1 MDTSKKPLV
10 SILIPNYNYGKYL
23 GYCLDSVID
32 QTYRDFE
39 VIFRDNA
46 STDRS
51 FEIAKLY
58 RDKFLKQGIP
68 FKIGKNPQN
77 LGSDRNSELCAMES
91 RGKYRLILASDD
103 LLYPSFLE
111 ETVAILEQYP
121 NVSMV
126 MTHRDEIDESGVKLT
141 SVPFYNTSC
150 IIPGEQQAAVFMK
163 SGIAIPGQRIMRVS
177 SIEQVK
183 EWICTFQVANDW
195 YYNALMS
202 CVGDIAYL
210 GKPLMQYR
218 VHNGNETTESENNMT
233 AVMEHYQIIHKI
245 AKVTSQYG
253 YQLPQKRLPESI
265 QKLGSMCLRY
275 GFKMLNTGKISIARK
290 YLNLSKVFDENIEK
304 NEVYQSLFQ
313 AIEGGNAATFNEG
326 LQKNNPVLQRKIS
339 YSPPAG
345 SITLITDREGNA
357 IE

>member
-1 MDTSKKPLV
+1 MYNSKEPLASV
-10 SILIPNYNYGKYL
+10 LIPNYNYEKYL
-23 GYCLDSVID
+23 GYCLDSVIN
-32 QTYRDFE
+32 QTFRDFE
-39 VIFRDNA
+39 VIFRDNT
-46 STDRS
+46 STDQS
-51 FEIAKLY
+51 YEIAKSY
-58 RDKFLKQGIP
+58 QDKFLKQGIP
-68 FKIGKNPQN
+68 FKVGLNPQN

-111 ETVAILEQYP
+111 ETVSILEQYP
-121 NVSMV
+121 KVSMV
-126 MTHRDEIDESGVKLT
+126 MTHRDEIDESGAKLT

-163 SGIAIPGQRIMRVS
+163 TGIAIPGQRLMRVS

-210 GKPLMQYR
+210 DKPLMQYR
-218 VHNGNETTESENNMT
+218 VHSGNETTESENNMT

-253 YQLPQKRLPESI
+253 YQLPRERLPESI

-275 GFKMLNTGKISIARK
+275 GFKMLNAGKISIARK
-290 YLNLSKVFDENIEK
+290 YLNLSKVFDEEIEG
-304 NEVYQSLFQ
+304 NEVYQSLSQ
-313 AIEGGNAATFNEG
+313 ALEGGIAATSKEG
-326 LQKNNPVLQRKIS
+326 LLNNPILQRKIS
-339 YSPPAG
+339 YDPPAG
-345 SITLITDREGNA
+345 SMDLIADRERNA
-357 IE
+357 TE